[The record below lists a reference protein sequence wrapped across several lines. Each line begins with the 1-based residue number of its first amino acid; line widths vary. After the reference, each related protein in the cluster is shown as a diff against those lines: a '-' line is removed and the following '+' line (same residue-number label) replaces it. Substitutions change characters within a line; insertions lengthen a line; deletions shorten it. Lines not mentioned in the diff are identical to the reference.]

1 MTNKPK
7 IIQIMPLI
15 GNAAH
20 RYTDSDV
27 IGVALMDNGNLMP
40 IVIYD
45 DDKANYFIGV
55 HDTTKEA
62 FYWWDQRVA
71 QRRTDIKIAE
81 KKLAEWKDPI
91 QAGHDILTYAKN
103 YDHVHPGTDLVS
115 IVEDILDLPPEE
127 AILIVKGKKE
137 ITADQCVDLCE
148 SLHIPLSYLPLQD
161 GLPELPF

>member
-45 DDKANYFIGV
+45 DDNANYFIGV

-71 QRRTDIKIAE
+71 QRRKDIKMAE
-81 KKLAEWKDPI
+81 KKLAEWKDPT
-91 QAGHDILTYAKN
+91 QAGKDILTYAQRIHSIN
-103 YDHVHPGTDLVS
+103 PRAALLP
-115 IVEDILDLPPEE
+115 IVENVLGLSRSDAS
-127 AILIVKGKKE
+127 AIVQGMKE
-137 ITADQCVDLCE
+137 ISAEQCVALCE
-148 SLHIPLSYLPLQD
+148 RCGISLDSLPISD